1 MTFIKNFKL
10 SLPLLI
16 PFTLTFGACRALDK
30 AIKSKYLFI
39 KKNEN

>member
-16 PFTLTFGACRALDK
+16 PFTLTFATCRAIDK
-30 AIKSKYLFI
+30 LTKNKQLFI
-39 KKNEN
+39 KKTEN